1 MAIAT
6 PHPFHVTV
14 VGAGTTG
21 LLLAQGLKSAG
32 VSCTVFERETSE
44 TYRTRPREWG
54 MTLHWAA
61 ELVWKKL
68 PKDFND
74 RLRSIRC
81 NPFHDNTPGEDDFL
95 PVCNGITGEVM
106 LKMHGD
112 SPIRVSRSKMR
123 ALFSE
128 GLDIQHGK
136 KIVQVTY
143 SGSTVT
149 ATFED
154 GTGTTG
160 NILVGCDGA
169 KSKVRELVVGSE
181 AAQMTVMPIN
191 TFNFNQKFTA
201 EQALHLQTVHPL
213 FKMSYYPET
222 AEMFWLSIQDVPDPD
237 KPETWLFQLMM
248 SWGGSPTLEEMPT
261 NEDRMRVF
269 KERAQRWAEPWK
281 TAGLNVTDDTEIYAA
296 PATYWMPTAWHN
308 HNGMITL
315 AGDAAHPMPPH
326 RGQGLNNAMQD
337 ASNLVDALTDHA
349 ARAYLGEAIDA
360 YEAEMRE
367 RASKEVQISKEQ
379 ATKSSDWK
387 TFMDTPMVRI
397 GMKRLADAVAAA

>member
-1 MAIAT
+1 M
-6 PHPFHVTV
+6 
-14 VGAGTTG
+14 
-21 LLLAQGLKSAG
+21 
-32 VSCTVFERETSE
+32 
-44 TYRTRPREWG
+44 
-54 MTLHWAA
+54 
-61 ELVWKKL
+61 
-68 PKDFND
+68 
-74 RLRSIRC
+74 
-81 NPFHDNTPGEDDFL
+81 
-95 PVCNGITGEVM
+95 
-106 LKMHGD
+106 
-112 SPIRVSRSKMR
+112 
-123 ALFSE
+123 
-128 GLDIQHGK
+128 
-136 KIVQVTY
+136 
-143 SGSTVT
+143 
-149 ATFED
+149 
-154 GTGTTG
+154 
-160 NILVGCDGA
+160 
-169 KSKVRELVVGSE
+169 
-181 AAQMTVMPIN
+181 
-191 TFNFNQKFTA
+191 
-201 EQALHLQTVHPL
+201 
-213 FKMSYYPET
+213 
-222 AEMFWLSIQDVPDPD
+222 PDPD

-315 AGDAAHPMPPH
+315 AGDAAHPMPPRKFSPFSNKMSRLTSLID